1 VLLADRPQ
9 DLQPV
14 FPQWQGIRVVRR
26 EGTPW
31 LGAWASSFS
40 WLRRRG
46 PFARLPG
53 GPLLDHAFD
62 RVIPDHVIVGL
73 NAWEF
78 RSGVHAG
85 MVVGWV
91 HKPAA
96 LLVERA
102 YGLGR
107 VVTTT
112 FRLLDDAPGVDPT
125 ATALLDGLVEVALAA
140 PPAGSTATP
149 AQRREAEVA
158 PELVPA

>member
-1 VLLADRPQ
+1 MSLLHNA
-9 DLQPV
+9 
-14 FPQWQGIRVVRR
+14 
-26 EGTPW
+26 GT
-31 LGAWASSFS
+31 
-40 WLRRRG
+40 
-46 PFARLPG
+46 
-53 GPLLDHAFD
+53 
-62 RVIPDHVIVGL
+62 
-73 NAWEF
+73 F

-125 ATALLDGLVEVALAA
+125 ATALLDGLVEVALAGRPVRA
-140 PPAGSTATP
+140 PTTAE
-149 AQRREAEVA
+149 RREAEVP